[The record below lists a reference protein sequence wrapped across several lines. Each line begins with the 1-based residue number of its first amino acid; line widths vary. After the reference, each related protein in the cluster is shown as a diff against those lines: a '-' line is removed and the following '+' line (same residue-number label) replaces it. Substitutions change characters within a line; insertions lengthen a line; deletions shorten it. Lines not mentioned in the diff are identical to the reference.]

1 MVETRPCSKCGGLC
15 FHNEGISAKTGKPYE
30 NWKCKACGD
39 IEWISVAQKPQQN
52 NDKLEAIHEILIIM
66 DEKLTAIKKLLNEK
80 E

>member
-39 IEWISVAQKPQQN
+39 IEWIPVAPKTD
-52 NDKLEAIHEILIIM
+52 DKLGAIREMLIVI
-66 DEKLTAIKKLLNEK
+66 DEKINRLLNEK

>member
-15 FHNEGISAKTGKPYE
+15 FHNEGISAKTGKPYG

-52 NDKLEAIHEILIIM
+52 NDKLEAIHRMLIII
-66 DEKLTAIKKLLNEK
+66 DEKLNKALKYDQE